1 MPRKPPRSPP
11 RALHTVASL
20 VRHAEQRTVNQETG
34 ILAQARA
41 FKAHWEHLQDLIT
54 KQTKEREVWLPRRR
68 TPRLTLEQRV
78 RRGERLRDVAHAAK
92 PLGQLRQSLLVM
104 KERQRH
110 ALEII
115 DEDLLTSRQYERG
128 KQTGINR
135 ALEGLE
141 HAEELIAKAR
151 RELNVVERVYGATM
165 MERSRA
171 HLDNL
176 RDWCRETRRH
186 IGGFKE
192 AVKNRPIHPFL
203 KQVFDE
209 PTVRLRFQE
218 QWLGLYRMYT
228 RTLAGTLSPRG
239 RTAHAAA
246 LERLTTPRNFEKFIR
261 LFELMDILEARQ
273 RVFPG
278 LQEPKLQ
285 AELSD
290 LQRRL
295 LL

>member
-1 MPRKPPRSPP
+1 MPPKTPRRPQ
-11 RALHTVASL
+11 AIGTVARL
-20 VRHAEQRTVNQETG
+20 VQRAEQRTVNREAG

-41 FKAHWEHLQDLIT
+41 FKAHWEHLQDLVT
-54 KQTKEREVWLPRRR
+54 KQTKEREVWLPRRHK
-68 TPRLTLEQRV
+68 PNLALEQRV

-115 DEDLLTSRQYERG
+115 DEDLLTDRAYAKG
-128 KQTGINR
+128 KPPGIVR

-141 HAEELIAKAR
+141 QAEGLIAQAR
-151 RELNVVERVYGATM
+151 RELNVVERVYGASM
-165 MERSRA
+165 MERSRT

-176 RDWCRETRRH
+176 RDWCRETH
-186 IGGFKE
+186 QHLSGFKE
-192 AVKNRPIHPFL
+192 AVKSRPIHSFL
-203 KQVFDE
+203 KQVYE
-209 PTVRLRFQE
+209 ESAVRLRFQE
-218 QWLGLYRMYT
+218 QWLGLYRGYN
-228 RTLAGTLSPRG
+228 RTLSGILSPRG

-246 LERLTTPRNFEKFIR
+246 LRRLTDHRNFNRFIR
-261 LFELMDILEARQ
+261 LFELMDLLEAGNK
-273 RVFPG
+273 VFPG
-278 LQEPKLQ
+278 LQAPKLR

-290 LQRRL
+290 LQQRL